1 MLMRSRRRFCS
12 SGHSMFRTKSRFA
25 LVAGCV
31 LVAAC
36 SGQPHG
42 TPTRVIIPRGANFG
56 QATDSLAKAK
66 LVGWPKVFRMYGR
79 LTGGDRN
86 IKPGTYL
93 LKPGT
98 PWSDI
103 VSALNGGHGL
113 VNTITIP
120 EGWDLSQITPQLA
133 RTLKV
138 PADSVRAAMRDTALL
153 ARLDIPNPTLEGYVF
168 PDTYA
173 FPLGTT
179 ARQAVREMV
188 FAFERRWKPDWDSSL
203 ADLKINRNDLVTMA
217 SIVEREARVPE
228 ERPVIAAVY
237 YNRLRRGMLLQADPT
252 IQYALGHH
260 VGRVLYKD
268 LEVASPYNTYIHKGL
283 PPGPIA
289 SPGVASLAAAAHP
302 ASVPYLY
309 FVASRD
315 GHHEFRTTLQEHTT
329 AIRQVRATLPSRKTK
344 PLMLAS
350 AATNTTAGSVSPSA
364 AKPESRTASKTPAK
378 IIAGK
383 TPARTTGKVTVKP
396 ASNLTTPV
404 SMATVKPTSKSTVKP
419 ASKTTVKPTSKTTV
433 KPTPKKSI
441 KRTAT
446 TKRHVPAH
454 TVFLAR

>member
-1 MLMRSRRRFCS
+1 
-12 SGHSMFRTKSRFA
+12 MFRTDLRVA

-36 SGQPHG
+36 GGEPHG
-42 TPTRVIIPRGANFG
+42 TPARVIIPRGASFG

-66 LVGWPKVFRMYGR
+66 LVSSKKMFRLYGR

-98 PWSDI
+98 PWKDI
-103 VSALNGGHGL
+103 VSALNGGHGM

-120 EGWDLSQITPQLA
+120 EGYSIAQITPLLA

-138 PADSVRAAMRDTALL
+138 PADSVKVAMRDTALL

-188 FAFERRWKPDWDSSL
+188 YSFERRWKPDWDASL
-203 ADLKINRNDLVTMA
+203 AELKINRNDLVTMA
-217 SIVEREARVPE
+217 SIVEKEARVAE

-237 YNRLRRGMLLQADPT
+237 YNRLRRGMRLQADPT
-252 IQYALGHH
+252 VQFARGHH
-260 VGRVLYKD
+260 TGRVLYKD
-268 LEVASPYNTYIHKGL
+268 LEIQSPYNTYINKGL

-289 SPGVASLAAAAHP
+289 SPGVASLTAAAHP
-302 ASVPYLY
+302 ANVPYLY

-315 GHHEFRTTLQEHTT
+315 GHHEFRMTLQEHTN
-329 AIRQVRATLPSRKTK
+329 AIRQVRAKGPARKTK

-350 AATNTTAGSVSPSA
+350 AATRSARSTAKPTIKPA
-364 AKPESRTASKTPAK
+364 AKTAAKAPAK
-378 IIAGK
+378 
-383 TPARTTGKVTVKP
+383 TT
-396 ASNLTTPV
+396 
-404 SMATVKPTSKSTVKP
+404 
-419 ASKTTVKPTSKTTV
+419 ASKTTVSKTSASKTTAKATTRVTAKPATKTTAKTASKTSV
-433 KPTPKKSI
+433 KTAPKKTTSRADTTR
-441 KRTAT
+441 KRLAAAQT
-446 TKRHVPAH
+446 THR
-454 TVFLAR
+454 

>member
-1 MLMRSRRRFCS
+1 
-12 SGHSMFRTKSRFA
+12 MFRTDLRFA

-31 LVAAC
+31 LLSAC
-36 SGQPHG
+36 GGKPHG
-42 TPTRVIIPRGANFG
+42 VPARVIIPRGATFS
-56 QATDSLAKAK
+56 QATDSLAKAR
-66 LVGWPKVFRMYGR
+66 LVGWPKMFRLYGR
-79 LTGGDRN
+79 VIGGDRN

-93 LKPGT
+93 LKQGT

-120 EGWDLSQITPQLA
+120 EGYTVSQITPLLA

-138 PADSVRAAMRDTALL
+138 PADSVKAAMRDTALL
-153 ARLDIPNPTLEGYVF
+153 ARLDLPNPTLEGYVF

-188 FAFERRWKPDWDSSL
+188 YSFERRWRPEWDSSL
-203 ADLKINRNDLVTMA
+203 TDLKINRNDLVTMA

-237 YNRLRRGMLLQADPT
+237 YNRLRKGMLLQADPT

-268 LEVASPYNTYIHKGL
+268 LEVKSPYNTYIHKGL

-302 ASVPYLY
+302 ATVPYIY

-315 GHHEFRTTLQEHTT
+315 GHHEFRVTLDQHVN
-329 AIRQVRATLPSRKTK
+329 AIRQVRATAPAKKTK

-350 AATNTTAGSVSPSA
+350 AATTKPAAAAPSKSGSKPVAKPA
-364 AKPESRTASKTPAK
+364 AKTTTTKTSVKTPTRSTAKSTSRTTTKAAPKKATKTSTTTKKRLA
-378 IIAGK
+378 
-383 TPARTTGKVTVKP
+383 TRTTY
-396 ASNLTTPV
+396 LT
-404 SMATVKPTSKSTVKP
+404 
-419 ASKTTVKPTSKTTV
+419 
-433 KPTPKKSI
+433 
-441 KRTAT
+441 R
-446 TKRHVPAH
+446 
-454 TVFLAR
+454 

>member
-1 MLMRSRRRFCS
+1 
-12 SGHSMFRTKSRFA
+12 MFRIDLRFP

-36 SGQPHG
+36 GGEPHG
-42 TPTRVIIPRGANFG
+42 TPARVIIPRGASFS
-56 QATDSLAKAK
+56 QATDSLAKAR
-66 LVGWPKVFRMYGR
+66 LVGWPKVFRLYGR
-79 LTGGDRN
+79 VTGGDRN

-120 EGWDLSQITPQLA
+120 EGYSLSQITPLLA

-138 PADSVRAAMRDTALL
+138 PVDSVNAAMRDTALL
-153 ARLDIPNPTLEGYVF
+153 ARLDLPNPTLEGYVF

-179 ARQAVREMV
+179 ARQAVRETV
-188 FAFERRWKPDWDSSL
+188 YAFERRWKPEWDSSL
-203 ADLKINRNDLVTMA
+203 TELKINRNDLVTMA
-217 SIVEREARVPE
+217 SIVEKEARVPE

-237 YNRLRRGMLLQADPT
+237 YNRLRKGMRLQADPT

-268 LEVASPYNTYIHKGL
+268 LEVKSPYNTYINKGL

-302 ASVPYLY
+302 ATVPYIY

-315 GHHEFRTTLQEHTT
+315 GHHEFRVTLEQHAS
-329 AIRQVRATLPSRKTK
+329 AIRQVRATTTSKKTK

-350 AATNTTAGSVSPSA
+350 AAT
-364 AKPESRTASKTPAK
+364 
-378 IIAGK
+378 I
-383 TPARTTGKVTVKP
+383 KP
-396 ASNLTTPV
+396 ASASAKSGSKAVSKPVAKTTSKTSAKTTTNKIAPK
-404 SMATVKPTSKSTVKP
+404 TTSKST
-419 ASKTTVKPTSKTTV
+419 AKPTSRTTT
-433 KPTPKKSI
+433 KAAPKKSTKSSTTAK
-441 KRTAT
+441 KRLAT
-446 TKRHVPAH
+446 RTSYLTR
-454 TVFLAR
+454 